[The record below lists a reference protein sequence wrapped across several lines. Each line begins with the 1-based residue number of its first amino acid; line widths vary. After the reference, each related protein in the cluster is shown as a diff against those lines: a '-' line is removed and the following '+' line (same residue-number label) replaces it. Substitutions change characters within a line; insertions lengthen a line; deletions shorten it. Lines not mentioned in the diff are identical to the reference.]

1 MSDVSPLELEHC
13 KELAMLPGS
22 LFEFTS
28 RYIPADRQQQLVAL
42 YALTLSIGSIP
53 IAPTDDSV
61 KWAKLK
67 WWSEELVAEPDSPSR
82 HPVLRALW
90 QSGARQ
96 QLDDGLLLR
105 LVSDAV
111 MQIDAVPDAHE
122 RAMFERLAA
131 KGETGIL
138 LELSLDQAEI
148 ETQELNSLAAASG
161 LFAMVSGFSA
171 SRQSNKLHLPLDL
184 LARYQLTAAQLEKDP
199 PGTDLAAVVSHLA
212 DSGIEWFSQGLSG
225 LDASPGMH
233 LQLRWVMEARLLVR
247 ISKSAGANLHKGHRF
262 GPSDAWFAW
271 RYCRKLGHS

>member
-1 MSDVSPLELEHC
+1 MSDVSPLELAHC

-28 RYIPADRQQQLVAL
+28 RYIPADRRQQLVAL
-42 YALTLSIGSIP
+42 YALTLSISSIP
-53 IAPTDDSV
+53 TAPTDDSV

-67 WWSEELVAEPDSPSR
+67 WWSEELVAEPDSASR

-111 MQIDAVPDAHE
+111 MQIDAAPDAHE
-122 RAMFERLAA
+122 KVMFERLAA
-131 KGETGIL
+131 RGATGIL
-138 LELSLDQAEI
+138 LELSLDEAEI
-148 ETQELNSLAAASG
+148 ATQELNSLAAASV
-161 LFAMVSGFSA
+161 LFAMISGFSA
-171 SRQSNKLHLPLDL
+171 SRRQNELHLPLDL

-199 PGTDLAAVVSHLA
+199 SGVELAGVVSHLA

-225 LDASPGMH
+225 LETSPGMH
-233 LQLRWVMEARLLVR
+233 LQLRWAMEVRLLAG
-247 ISKSAGANLHKGHRF
+247 ISKSSGTNLHKGHRF

-271 RYCRKLGHS
+271 RYCRKLGRS

>member
-1 MSDVSPLELEHC
+1 
-13 KELAMLPGS
+13 MLPGS

-42 YALTLSIGSIP
+42 YALTLSIDSIP
-53 IAPTDDSV
+53 GAPTDDTV

-96 QLDDGLLLR
+96 RLDDGLLLR

-122 RAMFERLAA
+122 KAMFERLAA
-131 KGETGIL
+131 KGETEIL

-161 LFAMVSGFSA
+161 LFAMISGFSA
-171 SRQSNKLHLPLDL
+171 TRQSNELHLPLDL
-184 LARYQLTAAQLEKDP
+184 LARYQLTATQLKKDP
-199 PGTDLAAVVSHLA
+199 PGAELADVVSYLA
-212 DSGIEWFSQGLSG
+212 NSGIEWFSQGLSG
-225 LDASPGMH
+225 LGASPGMH
-233 LQLRWVMEARLLVR
+233 LKLRWVMEARLLAR
-247 ISKSAGANLHKGHRF
+247 ISKSSGINLHKGHRF

-271 RYCRKLGHS
+271 RYCRKLGRS

>member
-1 MSDVSPLELEHC
+1 MFQVSALELEHC

-28 RYIPADRQQQLVAL
+28 RYIPVVRQQQLVAL
-42 YALTLSIGSIP
+42 YALAQSVASIP
-53 IAPTDDSV
+53 MAATDDAV

-67 WWSEELVAEPDSPSR
+67 WWSEELAAEPDSPAR

-96 QLDDGLLLR
+96 RLDNGLLLR

-122 RAMFERLAA
+122 KAMFERLAA
-131 KGETGIL
+131 KGETGVL
-138 LELSLDQAEI
+138 LELALDGVQI
-148 ETQELNSLAAASG
+148 ETQELNKLAAASS
-161 LFAMVSGFSA
+161 LFAMLSGLSTD
-171 SRQSNKLHLPLDL
+171 RQSGNLRLPLDL
-184 LARYQLTAAQLEKDP
+184 LAKYQLTQTQLDQDP
-199 PGTDLAAVVSHLA
+199 PGAELLGVISHLA

-225 LDASPGMH
+225 LDTSLGRH
-233 LQLRWVMEARLLVR
+233 LQLRWAMELRLLTR
-247 ISKSAGANLHKGHRF
+247 LGKDAGTNLRSGNRF

-271 RYCRKLGHS
+271 RHCRKLGRW

>member
-1 MSDVSPLELEHC
+1 
-13 KELAMLPGS
+13 MLPGS

-53 IAPTDDSV
+53 GAPTDDSV

-105 LVSDAV
+105 LVSDAI
-111 MQIDAVPDAHE
+111 MQIDTVPDAHE
-122 RAMFERLAA
+122 KAMFKRLAA

-161 LFAMVSGFSA
+161 LFAMISGFFA
-171 SRQSNKLHLPLDL
+171 SRQSNALHLPLDL
-184 LARYQLTAAQLEKDP
+184 LARYQLTATQLEKDP
-199 PGTDLAAVVSHLA
+199 PGSELTAVVSHLA
-212 DSGIEWFSQGLSG
+212 NSGIEWFSQGLSG

-233 LQLRWVMEARLLVR
+233 LQLRWAMEARLLAR
-247 ISKSAGANLHKGHRF
+247 IGKCTGTNLHKGHRF

-271 RYCRKLGHS
+271 RYCRNLGR

>member
-1 MSDVSPLELEHC
+1 
-13 KELAMLPGS
+13 MLPGS

-53 IAPTDDSV
+53 GTSTDDSV

-96 QLDDGLLLR
+96 RLDDGLLLR

-111 MQIDAVPDAHE
+111 MQIDAAPDAHE
-122 RAMFERLAA
+122 KAMFERLAA

-161 LFAMVSGFSA
+161 LFAMISGFSA
-171 SRQSNKLHLPLDL
+171 SRQSNELHLPLDL
-184 LARYQLTAAQLEKDP
+184 LARYQLTATQLKKDP
-199 PGTDLAAVVSHLA
+199 PGAELVDVVSYLA
-212 DSGIEWFSQGLSG
+212 NSGIEWFSQGLSG
-225 LDASPGMH
+225 LGASPGMH
-233 LQLRWVMEARLLVR
+233 LKLRWVMEARLLAR
-247 ISKSAGANLHKGHRF
+247 ISKSSGITLHKGHRF

-271 RYCRKLGHS
+271 RYCRKLGRS